1 MPTDP
6 AGFGLRYLVVEG
18 PIGVGKTSLAQ
29 RLADALGGVPVL
41 EQAGDNPFLE
51 RFYRDRR
58 AVALATQLQF
68 LFQRSRQLA
77 ELGADGRTQPGP
89 VVADFMPEKD
99 PLFATLNLEPDELAL
114 YEQVRARFAPAAE
127 PPDLVLYLQAPAE
140 ILIERIRQRG
150 RQQEAAVSLAYLQQL
165 VDAYTARRCSSS
177 TRRSSTRCS
186 ATRISRCC
194 STRSASRAAGGD
206 TSIPRADSWD
216 WHPRRPLEKCPSHA
230 RPDHQQPVADEGG
243 RREDRGADGL

>member
-165 VDAYTARRCSSS
+165 VDAYTAFFHHYD
-177 TRRSSTRCS
+177 RSPLL
-186 ATRISRCC
+186 IVN
-194 STRSASRAAGGD
+194 AAEFNPVERD
-206 TSIPRADSWD
+206 EDFTLLLDQIRDPR
-216 WHPRRPLEKCPSHA
+216 
-230 RPDHQQPVADEGG
+230 GG
-243 RREDRGADGL
+243 RRYFNPARG

>member
-114 YEQVRARFAPAAE
+114 YEQVRVRFAPAAE

-140 ILIERIRQRG
+140 ILIERIRRRG
-150 RQQEAAVSLAYLQQL
+150 RPQESAVSMTYLQQL
-165 VDAYTARRCSSS
+165 VDAYTAFFHHYD
-177 TRRSSTRCS
+177 RSPLL
-186 ATRISRCC
+186 IVN
-194 STRSASRAAGGD
+194 AAEFNPVERD
-206 TSIPRADSWD
+206 EDFTLLLDQIREPR
-216 WHPRRPLEKCPSHA
+216 
-230 RPDHQQPVADEGG
+230 GG
-243 RREDRGADGL
+243 RRYFNPARG

>member
-165 VDAYTARRCSSS
+165 VDAYTAFFHHYD
-177 TRRSSTRCS
+177 RSPLL
-186 ATRISRCC
+186 IVN
-194 STRSASRAAGGD
+194 AAQFNPVQRD
-206 TSIPRADSWD
+206 EDFALLLDQIREPR
-216 WHPRRPLEKCPSHA
+216 
-230 RPDHQQPVADEGG
+230 GG
-243 RREDRGADGL
+243 RRYFNPARG

>member
-77 ELGADGRTQPGP
+77 ELGSDERTQPGP

-99 PLFATLNLEPDELAL
+99 TLFATLNLEADELAL

-140 ILIERIRQRG
+140 ILIERIRRRG

-165 VDAYTARRCSSS
+165 VDAYTAFFHHYD
-177 TRRSSTRCS
+177 RSPLL
-186 ATRISRCC
+186 IVN
-194 STRSASRAAGGD
+194 AAEFNPVERD
-206 TSIPRADSWD
+206 EDFALLLDQIREPR
-216 WHPRRPLEKCPSHA
+216 
-230 RPDHQQPVADEGG
+230 GG
-243 RREDRGADGL
+243 RRYFNPARG

>member
-77 ELGADGRTQPGP
+77 
-89 VVADFMPEKD
+89 
-99 PLFATLNLEPDELAL
+99 
-114 YEQVRARFAPAAE
+114 
-127 PPDLVLYLQAPAE
+127 
-140 ILIERIRQRG
+140 
-150 RQQEAAVSLAYLQQL
+150 
-165 VDAYTARRCSSS
+165 
-177 TRRSSTRCS
+177 
-186 ATRISRCC
+186 
-194 STRSASRAAGGD
+194 
-206 TSIPRADSWD
+206 
-216 WHPRRPLEKCPSHA
+216 
-230 RPDHQQPVADEGG
+230 
-243 RREDRGADGL
+243 